1 MRYIILIFLL
11 FFSPTWCNGV
21 AYYRG
26 VRGCSTD
33 DNNQRNNTVFTLP
46 QVRNF
51 SAKPDMILMEN
62 ADEWDSY
69 LVSPTPIIL

>member
-1 MRYIILIFLL
+1 MNKKILIGIFLICLIFLL

-33 DNNQRNNTVFTLP
+33 DNNQRNNN
-46 QVRNF
+46 QRNNRVTDKSHYMF
-51 SAKPDMILMEN
+51 GNLIN
-62 ADEWDSY
+62 Y
-69 LVSPTPIIL
+69 